1 MVNLDFSALERAFNR
16 FEEGLAEREQ
26 CPQNDMIRDGLIQR
40 FEYTYELTAKTL
52 RKFLELTSS
61 GGESIDA
68 LSFPSIIRTA
78 SEQGLLASG
87 WDVWEEFRKA
97 RNLTSHT
104 YNESAALEVIR
115 RLPRFHAEMS
125 FLLQQL
131 KERCA

>member
-1 MVNLDFSALERAFNR
+1 MVSLDLTALERAFNR
-16 FEEGLAEREQ
+16 FEEGLAQREQ
-26 CPQNDMIRDGLIQR
+26 RPNDDMIRDGLIQR

-52 RKFLELTSS
+52 RRFLELTSS
-61 GGESIDA
+61 GGEATDA
-68 LSFPSIIRTA
+68 LSFPSTIRTA

-104 YNESAALEVIR
+104 YNETAALNVVR
-115 RLPRFHAEMS
+115 TLPQFHAEIG

-131 KERCA
+131 KDRCV